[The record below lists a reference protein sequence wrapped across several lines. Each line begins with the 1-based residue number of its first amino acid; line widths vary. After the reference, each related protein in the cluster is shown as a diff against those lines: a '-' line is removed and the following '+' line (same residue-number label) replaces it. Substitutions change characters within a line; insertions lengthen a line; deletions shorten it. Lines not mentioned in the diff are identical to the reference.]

1 MESRGTRHSTLNKSG
16 GTKTEAVAGVARDL
30 NRKIASQRQEH
41 CSSVMASSRPVTGR
55 KFFGVFNR
63 RERWGLSM
71 RGFLGLVAA
80 GVASF
85 VTWLFGVYP
94 FFAITDRVDTR
105 LLSMEGWV
113 DVYAVKAVA
122 DEFNAHGYERV
133 FSTGGPVQGMGG
145 YTNDYNT
152 AASVG
157 AGRLKTAGLPANVV
171 QMVPSRMITR
181 DRTYTSAVALRKWCE
196 ENKVPLTSINVVT
209 ADVHARR
216 TRLLF
221 QKALG
226 SSVKVG
232 IISVPHPDYDA
243 RRWWKYSQGV
253 RSVMGECIAYAY
265 ARLIFVP
272 TLDG

>member
-1 MESRGTRHSTLNKSG
+1 
-16 GTKTEAVAGVARDL
+16 
-30 NRKIASQRQEH
+30 
-41 CSSVMASSRPVTGR
+41 
-55 KFFGVFNR
+55 
-63 RERWGLSM
+63 M
-71 RGFLGLVAA
+71 RGVLGLAVV
-80 GVASF
+80 GVTT
-85 VTWLFGVYP
+85 VGIWLFGVYP
-94 FFAITDRVDTR
+94 FFAITERVDAR
-105 LLSMEGWV
+105 VLAMEGWV
-113 DVYAVKAVA
+113 DLYAVKVA
-122 DEFNAHGYERV
+122 AEEFKAHGYERV
-133 FSTGGPVQGMGG
+133 FTTGGPVQGMGG

-157 AGRLKTAGLPANVV
+157 AGRLRAAGLPANVV

-181 DRTYTSAVALRKWCE
+181 DRTYTSAVALRTWCE
-196 ENKVPLTSINVVT
+196 ENKVALTSINVVT

-226 SSVKVG
+226 SSVNVG

-243 RRWWKYSQGV
+243 RRWWKYSQSV

-272 TLDG
+272 TLEGDSGRTWAVFPE

>member
-1 MESRGTRHSTLNKSG
+1 
-16 GTKTEAVAGVARDL
+16 
-30 NRKIASQRQEH
+30 
-41 CSSVMASSRPVTGR
+41 MASSRPVTGQ
-55 KFFGVFNR
+55 KFFGAFNR
-63 RERWGLSM
+63 RERWGLSL
-71 RGFLGLVAA
+71 RGFLGLAAA
-80 GVASF
+80 GIAAF
-85 VTWLFGVYP
+85 AIWLFGVYP

-105 LLSMEGWV
+105 LLAMEGWV

-122 DEFNAHGYERV
+122 DEFKANGYERV
-133 FSTGGPVQGMGG
+133 FTTGGPVQGMGG

-157 AGRLKTAGLPANVV
+157 AGRLKTAGVPANVV

-181 DRTYTSAVALRKWCE
+181 DRTYTSAVALRKWFE

-232 IISVPHPDYDA
+232 IISVPHPDYDS

-272 TLDG
+272 TLDGEK